1 MPMSTSDV
9 PFLRQEPMPDP
20 TSPVE
25 RKAAGRAGAVPPK
38 GSDDPDR
45 PLVGESSDPE
55 VHKLLADRQN
65 ATLNGDT
72 DMIRGI
78 DARLAELGYRREEG
92 TGDD

>member
-1 MPMSTSDV
+1 MPVSSSDV
-9 PFLRQEPMPDP
+9 PFLRQGP
-20 TSPVE
+20 TSDNPASPVE
-25 RKAAGRAGAVPPK
+25 RKAAGRAGAAPPE

-45 PLVGESSDPE
+45 PLVGESTDPE

-92 TGDD
+92 TEK